1 MEDIRQHVDRL
12 EWRVDAH
19 DEQLSTLTAQ
29 AEGLRG
35 MLDNINRTLLQ
46 IKWLVVGGAVVYFAQ
61 EMGFS
66 QFIKVMGVI

>member
-19 DEQLSTLTAQ
+19 DEQLSALTAQ

-66 QFIKVMGVI
+66 QFIKVIGVI

>member
-19 DEQLSTLTAQ
+19 DEQLSALTAQ

-35 MLDNINRTLLQ
+35 MLDNINRTLMQ

-61 EMGFS
+61 ELGFS

>member
-19 DEQLSTLTAQ
+19 DEQLRTLTTQ

>member
-1 MEDIRQHVDRL
+1 MEDLRQHVDRL

-19 DEQLSTLTAQ
+19 DEQLSALTAQ

-35 MLDNINRTLLQ
+35 MLDSINRTLMQ

-61 EMGFS
+61 ELGFS

>member
-19 DEQLSTLTAQ
+19 DEQLSALTAQ

-35 MLDNINRTLLQ
+35 MLDSINRTLMQ

-61 EMGFS
+61 ELGFS

>member
-19 DEQLSTLTAQ
+19 DEQLSALTAQ

-66 QFIKVMGVI
+66 QFIKVMGVN

>member
-61 EMGFS
+61 ELGFS

>member
-19 DEQLSTLTAQ
+19 DEQLSALTAQ

-35 MLDNINRTLLQ
+35 MLDNINRTLMQ

>member
-19 DEQLSTLTAQ
+19 DEQLSALTAQ

>member
-19 DEQLSTLTAQ
+19 DEQLSALTTQ

-35 MLDNINRTLLQ
+35 MLDNINRTLMQ

>member
-35 MLDNINRTLLQ
+35 MLDNINRTLMQ

>member
-1 MEDIRQHVDRL
+1 MDDLKQHVDRL

-19 DEQLSTLTAQ
+19 DEQLSALTAQ
-29 AEGLRG
+29 AEGLRS
-35 MLDNINRTLLQ
+35 MLDNINRTLMQ

-66 QFIKVMGVI
+66 QFIKVIGGL